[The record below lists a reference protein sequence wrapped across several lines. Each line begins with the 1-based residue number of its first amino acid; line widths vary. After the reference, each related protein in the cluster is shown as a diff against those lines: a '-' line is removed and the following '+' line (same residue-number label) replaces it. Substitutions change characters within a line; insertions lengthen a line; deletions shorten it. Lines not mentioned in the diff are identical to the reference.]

1 MTLFIV
7 FICILFFNAGTYFI
21 KKNVQKLRKTNRR
34 KLRMRKL
41 VENFEVKLSEQL
53 SSSFQKEIVS
63 VESACVY
70 ISLEIF
76 KKIDIIFPYP

>member
-7 FICILFFNAGTYFI
+7 FICILFFNAGTYCI

-53 SSSFQKEIVS
+53 SSPFAKRN
-63 VESACVY
+63 CVCGKCVCVH
-70 ISLEIF
+70 F
-76 KKIDIIFPYP
+76 FGNF